1 MKAILAL
8 IRIWAQNKTEN
19 RMAWLQALNRIVC
32 AGERST
38 GSILFLAFPQ
48 GLILKLAE
56 RTGGKAVRV
65 QIPRL
70 YDGFVRI
77 DEQGRTFLVDPLKNG
92 GQKHT
97 FLFKYVDGKILLD
110 DEQPAYAQAQ
120 TSQSVAEESRTTQ
133 VAVPDEAV
141 EFPSITLDDDRS
153 EVPWVM

>member
-1 MKAILAL
+1 V
-8 IRIWAQNKTEN
+8 
-19 RMAWLQALNRIVC
+19 VC

-48 GLILKLAE
+48 ELILKLAE

-65 QIPRL
+65 EVPRL
-70 YDGFVRI
+70 YEGFVRV

-110 DEQPAYAQAQ
+110 DEQPEQAQ
-120 TSQSVAEESRTTQ
+120 TETAKSETTTQ

-141 EFPSITLDDDRS
+141 EFSPVTLDDDGT

>member
-1 MKAILAL
+1 M
-8 IRIWAQNKTEN
+8 
-19 RMAWLQALNRIVC
+19 
-32 AGERST
+32 
-38 GSILFLAFPQ
+38 
-48 GLILKLAE
+48 KLAE

-110 DEQPAYAQAQ
+110 DEQPEQAQAQ
-120 TSQSVAEESRTTQ
+120 MSQSVAEESRTTQ

-141 EFPSITLDDDRS
+141 EFPSITLDDDGG